1 MRRQQEKATFLET
14 DQLLLVLPEGHPL
27 TRYEKVPIE
36 LIKEYPFMLSKVGVD
51 SEVVELL
58 QEYNLEPDVHLTT
71 WDDYAIMA
79 MVEKGLGIG
88 ILSGL
93 ILKRCPFRVVLK
105 EFEVP
110 AYRRI
115 GVAYRS
121 KKTMSLATKHFLQYL
136 EFRKDNL

>member
-1 MRRQQEKATFLET
+1 M
-14 DQLLLVLPEGHPL
+14 
-27 TRYEKVPIE
+27 
-36 LIKEYPFMLSKVGVD
+36 IKEYPFMLSKVGVD

-93 ILKRCPFRVVLK
+93 ILKRCPFRVILK
-105 EFEVP
+105 E
-110 AYRRI
+110 
-115 GVAYRS
+115 
-121 KKTMSLATKHFLQYL
+121 LD
-136 EFRKDNL
+136 RKSVV